1 MIFSRKLLFLL
12 ILILIHSSCTMK
24 LTEKTSY
31 LAQKKPT
38 TTPQIFAKDLIS
50 KTTQSEFGSIFSKDG
65 KEFFYGIDIDG
76 RAEIH
81 YVQFKKG
88 KWTAPITIL
97 CHEKYGYNDPF
108 LSSDEK
114 ELYYIS
120 NQPMD
125 GKGEPKDIDIW
136 YSKRTK
142 NGWSAPINAGP
153 NINSSKNEY
162 YISFTNKGKMYFASN
177 VNAKED
183 RQHNFDI
190 YTSERINQ
198 QYQPKEKLGTAINSL
213 AYEADVFIAPD
224 ESYIIFCAAR
234 RSVGLGRG
242 DLYISFKDADGNWT
256 PSKNMGEP
264 INSKNH
270 ELCPFV
276 TADGKYLFYTSN
288 QDIYW
293 VSTAIF
299 QTMK

>member
-1 MIFSRKLLFLL
+1 MSFVKKLLFL
-12 ILILIHSSCTMK
+12 ILIIGFSSCTIK

-31 LAQKKPT
+31 LAQEKPT
-38 TTPQIFAKDLIS
+38 TIPQLFAKDFIS
-50 KTTQSEFGSIFSKDG
+50 KSNESEFGSIFSKDG
-65 KEFFYGIDIDG
+65 KEFYYAVDTDG
-76 RAEIH
+76 RAEIK

-88 KWTAPITIL
+88 EWTQPITIL
-97 CHEKYGYNDPF
+97 SHEKYGYNDPF
-108 LSSDEK
+108 LSPDEQ

-125 GKGEPKDIDIW
+125 AKGEPKDIDIW

-142 NGWSAPINAGP
+142 NGWSEPINAGP

-177 VNAKED
+177 IKAKEA

-190 YTSERINQ
+190 YTSERINGE
-198 QYQPKEKLGTAINSL
+198 YQPKQKLGDAINSK

-224 ESYIIFCAAR
+224 ESYMIFCAAR

-256 PSKNMGEP
+256 PSKNMGAP
-264 INSKNH
+264 INSENH

-293 VSTAIF
+293 VSTEILE
-299 QTMK
+299 TYKD

>member
-1 MIFSRKLLFLL
+1 MPISKKITFLLFL
-12 ILILIHSSCTMK
+12 IIGFSSCTVK
-24 LTEKTSY
+24 LTEQFSY
-31 LAQKKPT
+31 LAQEKPT

-50 KTTQSEFGSIFSKDG
+50 KPNQSEFGSIFSKDG
-65 KEFFYGIDIDG
+65 KEFFYAIDIDG
-76 RAEIH
+76 RAEIL

-97 CHEKYGYNDPF
+97 SHEKYGYNDPF
-108 LSSDEK
+108 LSPDEK

-120 NQPMD
+120 NQPME

-198 QYQPKEKLGTAINSL
+198 QYQPKQKLNEAINSR

-234 RSVGLGRG
+234 RSVGFGIG
-242 DLYISFKDADGNWT
+242 DLYISFKDETGNWT
-256 PSKNMGEP
+256 PSKNMGEE
-264 INSKNH
+264 INSEKH